1 MKTWNYGKM
10 RMNVMEIGREDRKVR
25 NE

>member
-1 MKTWNYGKM
+1 MKKWNYGKM